1 MSQVSIFVVA
11 LLGALLF
18 VGASAQEQ
26 QYTNITASLTLTFPE
41 STTEEFLGSLEQY
54 LTENN
59 WEYEFVAGENGEDN
73 LLLVENSELSFG
85 YEYSVVENSANQ
97 GEIVISSIIGNV
109 TGAEQVDVGF
119 FDPYQAENNVEVE
132 KPAQ

>member
-1 MSQVSIFVVA
+1 MSQISIFVVA
-11 LLGALLF
+11 LLGTLLF
-18 VGASAQEQ
+18 VGASAQQEQ
-26 QYTNITASLTLTFPE
+26 YVDITTPLTLTFPE

-59 WEYEFVAGENGEDN
+59 WEYEFGAGENGEDN

-97 GEIVISSIIGNV
+97 GEIVISNIIGNV
-109 TGAEQVDVGF
+109 TGAEQVNAGF